1 MRKSGDGETFD
12 RNWQTREESHYTHW
26 TRNEPTN
33 QIQLAFR
40 NHWEV
45 FQQLLESPRFNG
57 GKRCLEVGCGRGSLS
72 AYFSEAGYQCTL
84 LDLSPAVIEIAR
96 QIFTENKLEAGFA
109 IGDANQ
115 LPFATES
122 FDLVFSIGL
131 LEHMSDPATTIRE
144 QVRVLNAGGAFLA
157 YVVPERPE
165 NVQKEYQWINQIL
178 KGYVSHERQEGM
190 KKAAVFRTDSGS
202 DLYLP
207 ILRECGL
214 QEIGATGM
222 YPLPMI
228 SHSVDF
234 PFTLMPPASERV
246 LVEHFQKI
254 LDRRRQ
260 ETGRHPWLC
269 DESFGQAFLIWG
281 FKG

>member
-1 MRKSGDGETFD
+1 MRKTGDGESFD
-12 RNWQTREESHYTHW
+12 RNWQGRTESHYTHW
-26 TRNEPTN
+26 TRNEPAN

-40 NHWEV
+40 NHWQV

-72 AYFSEAGYQCTL
+72 AYFSDAGYQCTL

-96 QIFTENKLEAGFA
+96 QIFDVNKLAAEFRA
-109 IGDANQ
+109 GDANQ

-144 QVRVLNAGGAFLA
+144 QVRVLTAGGAFLG

-178 KGYVSHERQEGM
+178 KGYAAHERQEVM
-190 KKAAVFRTDSGS
+190 EKSAVFRTDSGS
-202 DLYLP
+202 ELYLP
-207 ILRECGL
+207 ILWECGL
-214 QEIGATGM
+214 QEIGAAGM

-228 SHSVDF
+228 SHSIDF
-234 PFTLMPPASERV
+234 PFTLMPPASERA
-246 LVEHFQKI
+246 LVGHFQKI

-260 ETGRHPWLC
+260 ETGHHPWLC

-281 FKG
+281 FKA